1 MKLKSFNYFLGL
13 LIIFIFSHLNG
24 EEKIDIWK
32 NNKEISTESSK
43 PEENNTKQNF
53 NLKSSQSI
61 KAVEKVEIQEN
72 LSIQENDQKVYGIF
86 EPADFNFSLNMWTTT
101 NAEDLRSSLKR
112 LKKIQLSNSSRE
124 ILESI
129 LFSYSYTP
137 KENTEKSLLI

>member
-24 EEKIDIWK
+24 EENIDIWK

-72 LSIQENDQKVYGIF
+72 LSIQENDQKVYGST
-86 EPADFNFSLNMWTTT
+86 EPADFNFSLNMWTTI
-101 NAEDLRSSLKR
+101 LK
-112 LKKIQLSNSSRE
+112 
-124 ILESI
+124 ILDQV
-129 LFSYSYTP
+129 
-137 KENTEKSLLI
+137 